1 MLSCFGDNAISTLP
15 GIEPVVGLDIT
26 YTSVQ
31 GVAVGF
37 KTHMGNGRL
46 GS

>member
-15 GIEPVVGLDIT
+15 GIALVVGLDIT

-31 GVAVGF
+31 GVIVGL
-37 KTHMGNGRL
+37 KINMGNDML